1 MLEIKE
7 KGVNKLQ
14 KIMTSPKFNKEEVVN
29 FITSVNWLEIIYLML
44 FAAFVIEKFLETT
57 VLQWKLPED
66 YNMVIRVLLCVFILI
81 SYISMYVCK
90 GKIEWKEFLFA
101 VIMAAVAY
109 MVSYHVDEIY
119 LFDTMLLIIAA
130 KNVDYKK
137 VCFVYICIAVVL
149 MGLAMYLS
157 GKGYI
162 PDYVYQ
168 SERGVRHSLGICY
181 TTEFMAHLFFLFAVY
196 ICFRGKRI
204 TFFELVCMV
213 MIALEAYRWTY
224 ARNSTICILVLCLI
238 CACLKALDLLHIRLS
253 DYKLINILSLSIV
266 IAFVVWLFLM
276 SNYNSDSS
284 MFVEL
289 NEKLSD
295 RINLSAQ
302 GYQTYGITAFGS
314 IIQENGW
321 AFGGISVIGQYFC
334 LDVYFVRVLIK
345 YGYLFAIIISVMYIR
360 LFTRMRAMHKDYILA
375 VLIMLIPFGMVDF
388 QVFSVAY
395 NPLWLLLFAKI
406 RRGRK

>member
-1 MLEIKE
+1 MNINKE
-7 KGVNKLQ
+7 KE
-14 KIMTSPKFNKEEVVN
+14 KIISIV
-29 FITSVNWLEIIYLML
+29 TSVNWLEIIYLTL
-44 FAAFVIEKFLETT
+44 FAAFVIGKFLETT
-57 VLQWKLPED
+57 ALQWELPAD
-66 YNMVIRVLLCVFILI
+66 YNAVIRVLLCVFIQI
-81 SYISMYVCK
+81 SFIAHILHK
-90 GKIEWKEFLFA
+90 GRVDWFELA
-101 VIMAAVAY
+101 LMLIMASVGY
-109 MVSYHVDEIY
+109 MVSYHVNEIFI
-119 LFDTMLLIIAA
+119 FDTMLLIIGA
-130 KNVDYKK
+130 KNIDYRKI
-137 VCFVYICIAVVL
+137 CYVYICIAVVL
-149 MGLAMYLS
+149 LGLGLYLS
-157 GKGYI
+157 GKGAI

-168 SERGVRHSLGICY
+168 SERGIRHSLGSCY
-181 TTEFMAHLFFLFAVY
+181 ATEFMAHIFFLFAVY